1 MRQFVW
7 LIILACVSCTQNY
20 SPKPRAYFRI
30 DLPASEYVLFDSL
43 FPFTCEI
50 PAYSRFVPDTSKQ
63 AEPYWANLIFPGFR
77 GTVHMSYKPVANRG
91 DLTIFFDDARTF
103 VNKHI
108 PKATGISDERI
119 SYPEHDVHGMFYR
132 IRGRESASS
141 IQFYVT
147 DSLDHFLR
155 GALYF
160 QVSPN
165 NDSLSPVIERLDSD
179 IRHMLSTLQWQQTAK

>member
-1 MRQFVW
+1 MRQLF
-7 LIILACVSCTQNY
+7 LLAMLLCVSCTQNY

-30 DLPASEYVLFDSL
+30 EIPESEYVLYDSL

-50 PAYSRFVPDTSKQ
+50 PAYSRFIPDTSRL
-63 AEPYWANLIFPGFR
+63 AEPYWANLVFPRFN
-77 GTVHMSYKPVANRG
+77 GTLHMSYKAISHESTLPTY
-91 DLTIFFDDARTF
+91 LEDARTF

-108 PKATGISDERI
+108 PKATGIKDERI
-119 SYPEHDVHGMFYR
+119 DYPDQQVHGMFYR
-132 IRGRESASS
+132 IRGKEAAST

-160 QVSPN
+160 HVSPN
-165 NDSLSPVIERLDSD
+165 NDSLAPVIDRLESD
-179 IRHMLSTLQWQQTAK
+179 IRHMISTLQWRQAP